1 MPEHRHNNSS
11 LTRAIRSRTGLTEYQ
26 HLPYS
31 LVPYDANIYG
41 YGVWFDPRTWG
52 DEEEESTTADDDK
65 ANGGKVSWKTSLISG
80 AGELLGDVG
89 GSWIQ
94 GKYGKQVAD
103 AQIESNER
111 IAMAQMQANKQAQAA
126 QNAGGGDAA
135 GMGTGTKVVLSLS
148 VLAFL
153 GGTGYYFY
161 SRRS

>member
-11 LTRAIRSRTGLTEYQ
+11 LVRAIRSQTGRTEFP
-26 HLPYS
+26 HVPYS

-41 YGVWFDPRTWG
+41 YGAWSWPWG
-52 DEEEESTTADDDK
+52 AEEEESTTADDDDE
-65 ANGGKVSWKTSLISG
+65 ANGGTVGWKTGLISG
-80 AGELLGDVG
+80 VGELFGDVG
-89 GSWIQ
+89 GAWIQ

-111 IAMAQMQANKQAQAA
+111 IAMAQMQANQQAQAA

-148 VLAFL
+148 ALALL

-161 SRRS
+161 RRR